1 MNDINRFLKAQ
12 EYDYELALI
21 EIKNGRKVNHWMWYI
36 FPQIRGLG
44 ESNTSIY
51 YGIRDLDEARD
62 YLNHEILGTRLRK
75 ITEELLKLETNNS
88 VEIFGIIDSMK
99 LKSCM
104 TLFDI
109 ISEKDNIYNKV
120 LEKYFNGTKD
130 ELTISI
136 CDIKKQLKMVN

>member
-12 EYDYELALI
+12 EYDYELALR
-21 EIKNGRKVNHWMWYI
+21 EIKNGRKINHWMWYI

-44 ESNTSIY
+44 ESDTSIY
-51 YGIRDLDEARD
+51 YGIKDLEEASE
-62 YLNHEILGTRLRK
+62 YLNHEILGTRLIE
-75 ITEELLKLETNNS
+75 ITNELLKLETNDSN
-88 VEIFGIIDSMK
+88 EIFGYIDSIK

-109 ISEKDNIYNKV
+109 VSNNDIFNKV
-120 LEKYFNGTKD
+120 LEKFYNGTKD

-136 CDIKKQLKMVN
+136 CNLRKQIKKI

>member
-12 EYDYELALI
+12 EYDYELALK

-44 ESNTSIY
+44 ESDTSIY
-51 YGIRDLDEARD
+51 YGIKDLEEASE
-62 YLNHEILGTRLRK
+62 YLNHEILGYRLK
-75 ITEELLKLETNNS
+75 EITNELLKLETNDSN
-88 VEIFGIIDSMK
+88 EIFGYIDSMK

-109 ISEKDNIYNKV
+109 VSNNDIFNKV
-120 LEKYFNGTKD
+120 LEKFYSGTKD

-136 CDIKKQLKMVN
+136 CNLRKQIKKI

>member
-1 MNDINRFLKAQ
+1 MTELNRFLDAQ
-12 EYDYELALI
+12 EYDYELALN

-44 ESNTSIY
+44 ESSTSIY
-51 YGIRDLDEARD
+51 YGIKDLDEARN
-62 YLNHEILGTRLRK
+62 YLNHEILGSRLIE
-75 ITEELLKLETNNS
+75 ITNELLKLETCDSN
-88 VEIFGIIDSMK
+88 EIFGSIDSMK

-109 ISEKDNIYNKV
+109 VSSNDIFNKV
-120 LEKYFNGTKD
+120 LEKYYNGTKD

-136 CDIKKQLKMVN
+136 CNLKQQMKRYN